1 MAFPST
7 SILIDPAGL
16 GNAGPPPSGS
26 FTTSVGAGLK
36 IASGKIAPNATNDY
50 QGAAWTSAF
59 SADMEAHVRIATLPT
74 LEETLSLG
82 CVVRLQT
89 ASNANSDHYEIVVNR
104 QTGGNDELQL
114 YKVATSGTYTFLVGY
129 ILSGELQVNDQI
141 GIAAYGSL
149 IVGFYNGSA
158 VMTVRDTVVT
168 AGGCAA
174 LMYYINGLGEFGA
187 FGGGNV
193 ARKLRLY
200 LPSSGAPAISP
211 AFDAAW
217 GDTED
222 ADRIAAV
229 SSPRITAMSDKTCDE
244 ALSTNPLNVLARQ

>member
-7 SILIDPAGL
+7 GILLDPSGL
-16 GNAGPPPSGS
+16 GNAGPPPSAS

-50 QGAAWTSAF
+50 QGASWTSPF

-82 CVVRLQT
+82 CSIRLQT
-89 ASNANSDHYEIVVNR
+89 AGSANSDHYEIVVNR

-129 ILSGELQVNDQI
+129 ILSGELQINDQI

-158 VMTVRDTVVT
+158 VMTARDTVV
-168 AGGCAA
+168 ASGGCAA
-174 LMYYINGLGEFGA
+174 LTYYINGMGEFGA
-187 FGGGNV
+187 FGGWTVTAIASAQWPTSTLEN
-193 ARKLRLY
+193 ARRLV
-200 LPSSGAPAISP
+200 PA
-211 AFDAAW
+211 
-217 GDTED
+217 
-222 ADRIAAV
+222 V
-229 SSPRITAMSDKTCDE
+229 
-244 ALSTNPLNVLARQ
+244 